1 MWRRQAD
8 RTTSWEE
15 KWVLPCLLEEGDPS
29 CHVPRPRDWQRA
41 RLGLDVSSD
50 SRSTLRTMRGASHCA
65 PALRWDTEMKDRVP
79 LPAPTREDAG
89 YGVCALGC
97 CTGPRV
103 DSGGLPV
110 LGRGSGGLPVAVT
123 PQAGRKE
130 RDGHSEAAL

>member
-1 MWRRQAD
+1 
-8 RTTSWEE
+8 
-15 KWVLPCLLEEGDPS
+15 
-29 CHVPRPRDWQRA
+29 
-41 RLGLDVSSD
+41 
-50 SRSTLRTMRGASHCA
+50 MRGASHCA

-123 PQAGRKE
+123 PQAGTKE